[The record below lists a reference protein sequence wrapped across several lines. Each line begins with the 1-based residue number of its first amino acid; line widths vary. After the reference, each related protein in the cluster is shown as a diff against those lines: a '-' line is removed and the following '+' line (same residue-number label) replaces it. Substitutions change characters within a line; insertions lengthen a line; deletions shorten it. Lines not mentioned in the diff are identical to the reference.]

1 MATPEE
7 TSRLRTLADAVS
19 EPALSA
25 TVGSGLAAPDKNGA
39 LSRGIPGGFDVN
51 KVSEEAEEEV
61 EREDSVVPVTKRTEI
76 SLLETR
82 MTLGSGLEGTQKLGH
97 GAALGLG
104 SSDGKTG
111 AVNGSASILSKSGII
126 EDLNADNGGNV
137 IVKMDGD
144 KGPGDDA
151 DSIEGH
157 GYSVGDLVWG
167 KIKSHPWWPGQIYDP
182 KHASDYAL
190 KFNHAGRLLV
200 AYFGDGSFAWCQPS
214 QLIPFAE
221 HFEDM
226 CKQSNSKSFVTAVQ
240 EAVDEIGRLVEL
252 EMICKCVPEENR
264 KGLHSPLA
272 ANAGIKAGVL
282 VPEGGIG
289 KLLSFRYDSA
299 ELLATV
305 QSIAESVSFAGV
317 LELAILKSWL
327 SAFYRARGGYW
338 LPLYYEGLQIE
349 GLEGNNGNNRIA
361 VKDKIDS
368 IVPIEVPVQ
377 GPHEKEWSLALAG
390 PGNGPAPSDD
400 QNHHGRKQK
409 SVAEIMAEGTDKKS
423 KSRKRSIVTQG
434 TNSSS
439 SAKQKR
445 KDDEDGNQNG
455 SIQASGTVRKRSRK
469 KISSAENGHVQPQE
483 EIHKN
488 CFSSKLNEDEIA
500 VADDNDGEG
509 TKGTEEISSP
519 RERKRSKYLSP
530 PYTNSRF
537 RSGNP
542 ILKKELQKESEEI
555 SKIARMGERMT
566 KAAGILLES
575 PPLVKCNAPTVE
587 EKLPPNGKQGQ
598 QNIIDSADVNAPV
611 KEVLAG
617 IKSGAVNHL
626 HSSDEEFPDFIR
638 GFISAFRSSVCSNQ
652 SNYSPKRLPGRK
664 MKSVSSE
671 QGDLGNLDAKSA
683 EAKYARTIGKRSARD
698 KSDKPKLKKNAR
710 PNDKQVDGNSPPE
723 SLVVTF
729 APGFSLPSKDDVIRI
744 FSKFGVLNEKETVV
758 LPESASVQIV
768 YSSPCGAEEAL
779 RESLKQSP
787 FGSLSVNYKLRH
799 TSAASMAVESGHN
812 TSSPFIQ
819 TADNPVASWP
829 ATGEKSQLVSIRR
842 KLEIMTSMLEK
853 CDGKISSDEVYDLD
867 AEIKPLLEKVRKMAE
882 DVSQ

>member
-1 MATPEE
+1 MSTPEE

-25 TVGSGLAAPDKNGA
+25 TVGSGLGPDKSGA
-39 LSRGIPGGFDVN
+39 LSRRIPGGFDVN
-51 KVSEEAEEEV
+51 KVSEEEEE
-61 EREDSVVPVTKRTEI
+61 DGVVAVTERTEI
-76 SLLETR
+76 SVAGTR
-82 MTLGSGLEGTQKLGH
+82 MMVGPDALGTVLQGTEKLGH
-97 GAALGLG
+97 GVALGLG
-104 SSDGKTG
+104 SSDGKFG
-111 AVNGSASILSKSGII
+111 GMNGSVSVPAKGGII

-137 IVKMDGD
+137 LVKMDGE
-144 KGPGDDA
+144 KGAGDDA
-151 DSIEGH
+151 ESIEGH
-157 GYSVGDLVWG
+157 DYSVGDLVWG

-190 KFNHAGRLLV
+190 KFSHTGRLLV

-226 CKQSNSKSFVTAVQ
+226 SRQSNSKSFVTAVQ

-252 EMICKCVPEENR
+252 EMICECVPEKNR
-264 KGLHSPLA
+264 KGLDSPLA
-272 ANAGIKAGVL
+272 ANAGIKAGVV
-282 VPEGGIG
+282 VPEAGIG

-317 LELAILKSWL
+317 LDLAILNSWL

-338 LPLYYEGLQIE
+338 LPVYHEGLQIE
-349 GLEGNNGNNRIA
+349 GLEGNNRIA
-361 VKDKIDS
+361 VKDKNDFV
-368 IVPIEVPVQ
+368 VPIEVPIP
-377 GPHEKEWSLALAG
+377 GPHEEDWSLALAG

-409 SVAEIMAEGTDKKS
+409 SVAEIMAEGMDKKS

-434 TNSSS
+434 TNASG
-439 SAKQKR
+439 SAEQKR

-455 SIQASGTVRKRSRK
+455 SIQASETVRKRSRK
-469 KISSAENGHVQPQE
+469 KISSTENGHVQPQV
-483 EIHKN
+483 EIHKKSL
-488 CFSSKLNEDEIA
+488 SSILKEDEFA
-500 VADDNDGEG
+500 VANDNDGEG

-519 RERKRSKYLSP
+519 RERKKSKYLSP
-530 PYTNSRF
+530 PYTDSRF

-542 ILKKELQKESEEI
+542 ILKKEVQKESEKV

-575 PPLVKCNAPTVE
+575 PPLVKCNAQTVE

-598 QNIIDSADVNAPV
+598 QKIIDSADVNAPV
-611 KEVLAG
+611 KELLAG
-617 IKSGAVNHL
+617 IKSGAVHPL

-652 SNYSPKRLPGRK
+652 SNYTPKRLAGRK
-664 MKSVSSE
+664 RKSLSSE
-671 QGDLGNLDAKSA
+671 HGDLGNLDAKSD
-683 EAKYARTIGKRSARD
+683 EAKSPRTIGKRSARD

-710 PNDKQVDGNSPPE
+710 PNDKQVDGKSPPE

-729 APGFSLPSKDDVIRI
+729 APGFSLPSREDIIRI

-768 YSSPCGAEEAL
+768 YSSPSGAEEAL
-779 RESLKQSP
+779 RASLKQSP
-787 FGSLSVNYKLRH
+787 FGSLSVNYKLRY
-799 TSAASMAVESGHN
+799 SSAVESNHN

-829 ATGEKSQLVSIRR
+829 ATGERSQLVSIRQ

-853 CDGKISSDEVYDLD
+853 CDGKISTEEVSKLD
-867 AEIKPLLEKVRKMAE
+867 AKIKPLFEKVRKMAE
-882 DVSQ
+882 NVSQ

>member
-25 TVGSGLAAPDKNGA
+25 AVGSGLAGPDKNRA

-51 KVSEEAEEEV
+51 KVSEEAEEE
-61 EREDSVVPVTKRTEI
+61 EMEDSVVAVTKRTEI
-76 SLLETR
+76 SLVETR
-82 MTLGSGLEGTQKLGH
+82 MTLGTGLEGTEKLGH
-97 GAALGLG
+97 GVALGLG
-104 SSDGKTG
+104 SSDGKIG
-111 AVNGSASILSKSGII
+111 PANGSASVLAKSGII
-126 EDLNADNGGNV
+126 EDLNADNGGNA
-137 IVKMDGD
+137 IVKMDGET
-144 KGPGDDA
+144 GAGDDA
-151 DSIEGH
+151 DSIDGH

-190 KFNHAGRLLV
+190 KFSHTGRLLV

-338 LPLYYEGLQIE
+338 LPVYYEGLQIE
-349 GLEGNNGNNRIA
+349 GLEGNNRTA
-361 VKDKIDS
+361 VEDKNDS

-377 GPHEKEWSLALAG
+377 GPHEKDWSLALAG

-434 TNSSS
+434 TNASS

-455 SIQASGTVRKRSRK
+455 SVQSSGTVRKRSRK

-488 CFSSKLNEDEIA
+488 SLSIKLNEDEIA

-509 TKGTEEISSP
+509 AKGTEEISSP
-519 RERKRSKYLSP
+519 RERKKSKYLSP

-542 ILKKELQKESEEI
+542 IFKNELQKESEKI

-566 KAAGILLES
+566 KAAGILLEP
-575 PPLVKCNAPTVE
+575 PPLVKCNAQTVE
-587 EKLPPNGKQGQ
+587 EKLPSNGKQGQ
-598 QNIIDSADVNAPV
+598 QKIIDSADVNAPV

-626 HSSDEEFPDFIR
+626 HSSDGEFPDFIR
-638 GFISAFRSSVCSNQ
+638 GFISAFRSSVRSSQ
-652 SNYSPKRLPGRK
+652 SNYTPKRLPGRK
-664 MKSVSSE
+664 RKSVSSE
-671 QGDLGNLDAKSA
+671 QGDLGNLDVKSA
-683 EAKYARTIGKRSARD
+683 EAKYPRTIDKRSARD

-710 PNDKQVDGNSPPE
+710 PKDKQVDGKSPPE

-758 LPESASVQIV
+758 FPESASVQIV
-768 YSSPCGAEEAL
+768 YSSPGGAEEAL

-787 FGSLSVNYKLRH
+787 FGSRSVNYKVRH
-799 TSAASMAVESGHN
+799 SSASSMAVESSHN
-812 TSSPFIQ
+812 TSS
-819 TADNPVASWP
+819 DNPVASWP
-829 ATGEKSQLVSIRR
+829 AAGEKSQLVSIRQ

-853 CDGKISSDEVYDLD
+853 CDGKISTEEVYHLD
-867 AEIKPLLEKVRKMAE
+867 AEIKPLLEKVRKMAG